1 MRITAVQGTQR
12 NGVLA
17 RALRPL
23 PTFALFPR
31 PADRRSAG
39 LKMTISQR
47 RVKYRR
53 RSCPCSACGRS
64 AHGCAP
70 VGAPFAFAT
79 MRGRTSVL
87 VEAAGQS
94 AKDGR
99 GMGISLAPPRR
110 TGAPLHVPKLKSRRQ
125 TAPLF
130 LYGPCYDPIEPD
142 RGDIRRKSIL
152 GLHGIDFRD
161 HFRIIGVPII
171 QGQDLQIRKLL
182 L

>member
-1 MRITAVQGTQR
+1 MRIRLSRER
-12 NGVLA
+12 NETRACTGAAPSSDLRAISSTSRPPLRRAKDDDLAASSEVSSKIVSVLC
-17 RALRPL
+17 LR
-23 PTFALFPR
+23 
-31 PADRRSAG
+31 
-39 LKMTISQR
+39 Q
-47 RVKYRR
+47 
-53 RSCPCSACGRS
+53 S
-64 AHGCAP
+64 AHGSAP